1 MEPCLRREV
10 LSPRQSV
17 GDPCVP
23 DASVGDRDEA
33 VRQARASI
41 TCTVWMLL
49 VITSLLATL
58 TRFWELS

>member
-10 LSPRQSV
+10 LPPRQSV
-17 GDPCVP
+17 GDPCAP
-23 DASVGDRDEA
+23 DASVADRAEA
-33 VRQARASI
+33 ARQARASI

-49 VITSLLATL
+49 VIMSLLATL